1 MIKILTDSTAY
12 IPKEY
17 LEQEDIKVIPLRVL
31 FEEEEFDEG
40 LPGSYDAFFE
50 KFTKNKVF
58 PKTSQPSLLD
68 FVNCFNEIIDN
79 DDEAIVFTISASLSG
94 TNSVAILAK
103 NQCKDPEKITIVDS
117 KSACQNTWGY
127 IMECV
132 DMIKAGKS
140 REEIVAAVE
149 ALQENSS
156 ICFVPDSLEYLA
168 RGGRIGKVSATI
180 GSILQLK
187 PILKFKKGVLG
198 CEKKT
203 IGINK
208 AILDIVSM
216 IPKNIKRLFII
227 HIANSKFFE
236 LLKEKLVGKFE
247 GVPTFE
253 GEIGPVV
260 AAHIG
265 PAIGVAW
272 IC

>member
-12 IPKEY
+12 VPKEY
-17 LEQEDIKVIPLRVL
+17 LEKEGIKVIPLRVL
-31 FEEEEFDEG
+31 FDGEDFFEG

-58 PKTSQPSLLD
+58 PKTSQPSLED
-68 FVNCFNEIIDN
+68 FISSYNEIIEN
-79 DDEAIVFTISASLSG
+79 GDEAIIFTISSSLSG
-94 TNSVAILAK
+94 TYSAACLAK
-103 NQCKDPEKITIVDS
+103 DQCSDPSKISVIDS
-117 KSACQNTWGY
+117 QSACQTTWGY
-127 IMECV
+127 IMETV
-132 DMIKAGKS
+132 ELIKQKKT
-140 REEIVAAVE
+140 REEIVAHIS
-149 ALQENSS
+149 ALQENST
-156 ICFVPDSLEYLA
+156 ICFVPDSLDYLA

-180 GSILQLK
+180 GSLLQLK
-187 PILKFKKGVLG
+187 PILMFKKGVLG

-208 AILDIVSM
+208 AIMEVISL
-216 IPKNIKRLFII
+216 IPKNIKKLFII

-236 LLKEKLVGKFE
+236 LLKSKLAGKFS
-247 GVPTFE
+247 VPVFE